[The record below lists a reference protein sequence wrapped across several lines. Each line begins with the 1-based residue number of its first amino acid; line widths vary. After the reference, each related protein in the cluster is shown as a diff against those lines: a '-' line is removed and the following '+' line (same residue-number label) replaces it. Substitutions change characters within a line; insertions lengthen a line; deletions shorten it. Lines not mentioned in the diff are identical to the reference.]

1 MQVIHTHAAF
11 PGISSGH
18 VSDKKV
24 HVNEIII
31 FLFCL
36 FGGLLIL
43 ISLWVYLNVTFET
56 DTSFQTHHFFCI
68 IILYSQNRE
77 NYSY

>member
-36 FGGLLIL
+36 VAFLFW
-43 ISLWVYLNVTFET
+43 SHWVYLNVTFET